1 MITNLEIAAQYIS
14 DWIKERAEMAHAK
27 TLVVGISGGV
37 DSALVLALCK
47 KTGMPVVGVMM
58 PCHSSPSSLDRG
70 KELLDQFQVLYHTV
84 DLSGAHDLILNQIAN
99 QGFLGNVERAKSRE
113 AQGALRSCLRAPTL
127 DFVGKVYDGIIVG
140 TGNRDEDEVTR
151 YFQKRGDGCV
161 DISPIAQLHKSEV
174 YQLARHLEIPQSIL
188 SATPTADLW
197 GPNSGQTDEGQLGL
211 TYDEVEWGIRL
222 AEKNG
227 GTRKEN
233 FDLVLKKLPGLE
245 ERSKHVLRRLGTM
258 EEISRHK
265 ENPAM
270 PICPIR
276 STGLAK

>member
-1 MITNLEIAAQYIS
+1 M
-14 DWIKERAEMAHAK
+14 
-27 TLVVGISGGV
+27 
-37 DSALVLALCK
+37 
-47 KTGMPVVGVMM
+47 
-58 PCHSSPSSLDRG
+58 
-70 KELLDQFQVLYHTV
+70 
-84 DLSGAHDLILNQIAN
+84 
-99 QGFLGNVERAKSRE
+99 
-113 AQGALRSCLRAPTL
+113 
-127 DFVGKVYDGIIVG
+127 
-140 TGNRDEDEVTR
+140 
-151 YFQKRGDGCV
+151 
-161 DISPIAQLHKSEV
+161 
-174 YQLARHLEIPQSIL
+174 
-188 SATPTADLW
+188 
-197 GPNSGQTDEGQLGL
+197 GL

-276 STGLAK
+276 STGL